1 MGEELIRMIKER
13 ISPLVYQTKK
23 ELEYKNENERAAELE
38 EFLQTLHEIIEDI
51 QSGVMDEWECGELY
65 EDFKKYEQ
73 SGTIIENLV

>member
-51 QSGVMDEWECGELY
+51 QNGVMDEWECGELY